1 MKDSKEKNMSNTT
14 KIFQPKLLKLKETDS
29 FFTNINPMDVIIS
42 SNDHKNKTLI
52 EQSLKKLKK
61 FEVSSENSVNEGNK
75 IINKDYSMQ
84 EKLVSYYKNPFK
96 YMDYI
101 VEKYCKYKMN

>member
-1 MKDSKEKNMSNTT
+1 MIKHNCNPLSLFISKLYVK
-14 KIFQPKLLKLKETDS
+14 
-29 FFTNINPMDVIIS
+29 
-42 SNDHKNKTLI
+42 I